1 MRNLRVWVGRAV
13 STLKGRKQGF
23 RPVPQG
29 LPNLRGT
36 ENCDPATF
44 SFPKIR
50 WDVNPQF
57 ELFNL
62 EFAPGVLYYLLP
74 LQLSI

>member
-1 MRNLRVWVGRAV
+1 MGPAV

-23 RPVPQG
+23 RTVPQG
-29 LPNLRGT
+29 LPNHRGT

-57 ELFNL
+57 ELFSL
-62 EFAPGVLYYLLP
+62 EFAPGVLYYLL
-74 LQLSI
+74 QL